1 MARTKLFARVERAMR
16 LARQTEGLATPR
28 ALTRRQALVLG
39 VAGLAAACASHG
51 PKRGEA
57 GPVAIIGGGAAGL
70 TVAYR
75 LVKAGL
81 AATVYESSA
90 RFGGR
95 MFTRRNFTAEGQF
108 CELGGELVDSNHES
122 LIALAGE
129 LGVGIQRLVAEDDP
143 GGDLYDIGGK
153 LRWPLDMLD
162 PSKGTGAFLP
172 MARKIAEDQAAL
184 LDENEEWTARARELD
199 AMSLKAYLDAL
210 RPLTKAWAVDLVDL
224 AYLGEYGQPTENQ
237 SALNLVDF
245 IGVDPERNFEVF
257 GESDEAHRIAGGS
270 SSLIEALLA
279 AIGDKALTP
288 RHALKKIARD
298 GSHLNLGFD
307 APGGPVEARYD
318 RVVLALPFTR
328 LRQVEGLAD
337 LGLSPG
343 KLAAVNELGYG
354 NNAKLM
360 VATKSRP
367 WTSGKAAFRGALYS
381 DRGIQIVWET
391 SRGQEGQGGVLTNF
405 MAGPR
410 SDLDEAAALS
420 SLAAGLGA
428 VSPAVG
434 AALDLGAKASFFWN
448 RYPHMMGSYASP
460 RPGQYTTMLEAA
472 PTPELDGR
480 LHFAGEHTSADFLGY
495 MNGAV
500 ESGERAAAEILAQ
513 AVAPV

>member
-1 MARTKLFARVERAMR
+1 MARTRLFARVERAMR
-16 LARQTEGLATPR
+16 IARQAQGLVVAR
-28 ALTRRQALVLG
+28 ALTRRQALILG
-39 VAGLAAACASHG
+39 AAGLAAACASAG
-51 PKRGEA
+51 SKKSEA
-57 GPVAIIGGGAAGL
+57 EPAAIIGGGAAGL

-75 LVKAGL
+75 LVEAGR
-81 AATVYESSA
+81 TVTLYESSA

-108 CELGGELVDSNHES
+108 CELGGELVDTNHES

-153 LRWPLDMLD
+153 LRSPRDMLD
-162 PSKGTGAFLP
+162 PTAGTGAFLP
-172 MARKIAEDQAAL
+172 MAAKIAEDQRAL

-199 AMSLKAYLDAL
+199 AKSLKDYLDAL
-210 RPLTKAWAVDLVDL
+210 RPLTEGWAVDLVDL
-224 AYLGEYGQPTENQ
+224 AYLGEYGQPTDRQ

-245 IGVDPERNFEVF
+245 IGVDPQRNFEVF

-279 AIGDKALTP
+279 AIGDKAAMAP

-298 GSHLNLGFD
+298 GERLNLTFD
-307 APGGPVEARYD
+307 APGGPVEASFV

-337 LGLSPG
+337 LGLAPE
-343 KLAAVNELGYG
+343 KLAAINGLGYG

-360 VATKSRP
+360 VATRARP
-367 WTSGKAAFRGALYS
+367 WTSGKAAFRSALYS
-381 DRGIQIVWET
+381 DRGFQCVWET
-391 SRGQEGQGGVLTNF
+391 SRGQAGAGGVLTNF
-405 MAGPR
+405 MAGGR
-410 SDLDEAAALS
+410 ADGDEKEALA

-428 VSPAVG
+428 ISPALG
-434 AALDLGAKASFFWN
+434 EALDVETRASFFWG
-448 RYPHMMGSYASP
+448 RYPHMLGSYASP

-472 PTPELDGR
+472 PMPELNGR

-495 MNGAV
+495 MNGAI
-500 ESGERAAAEILAQ
+500 ESGERAAAEFLA
-513 AVAPV
+513 AA